1 MLSELFDAYGERL
14 VYATLG
20 LGLAFLALII
30 VLWFVRSRGGPAPF
44 LKGGRNRQPRLQVL
58 DATAVDARRRL
69 VLVRRDNVEH
79 LIMIGGPTDIV
90 VESGI
95 GAIPFMT
102 DVSQVEPLA
111 INAQQ
116 VPTPQSKFEQ
126 SSPAATSL
134 PLSDALRQEPIA
146 TQSADNNVSA
156 VQEPTLYPEQKAKPV
171 APVSEPKHAPL
182 QSEPAKT
189 LKVEAP
195 TAPPINTT
203 PRPQTAAPTLTSK
216 TVSATEAS
224 KPASSPVTTAAM
236 RPRAPINA
244 LNTAGVATAGLA
256 GATLSPSAQKVEPVL
271 SDDAVTKKQV
281 DELFG
286 ETRERVLPD
295 IALPSITIDDEVS
308 DKLRDDFES
317 FLNAEI
323 EKNAIDAPSVEPVKS
338 TAPTLENTVITGAN
352 IDKDAQQQMARIFG
366 ELATKDS

>member
-95 GAIPFMT
+95 GAIPIMT
-102 DVSQVEPLA
+102 DVSQVDPLA
-111 INAQQ
+111 ISAHQTTLQQNKMEQIPSVGTATPLGEAPRQ
-116 VPTPQSKFEQ
+116 VPSEDMSRETTVI
-126 SSPAATSL
+126 AAK
-134 PLSDALRQEPIA
+134 EPVI
-146 TQSADNNVSA
+146 V
-156 VQEPTLYPEQKAKPV
+156 PEQKAKPV
-171 APVSEPKHAPL
+171 APVSKPKQASP
-182 QSEPAKT
+182 QPDPVPT
-189 LKVEAP
+189 PKVEAP
-195 TAPPINTT
+195 PAVSVNPS
-203 PRPQTAAPTLTSK
+203 PRPQPPAHSSAPKTA
-216 TVSATEAS
+216 SATES
-224 KPASSPVTTAAM
+224 PKPASSPITTAAM
-236 RPRAPINA
+236 RPRAPISA
-244 LNTAGVATAGLA
+244 SATASLA

-271 SDDAVTKKQV
+271 SDDAFTKKQV

-295 IALPSITIDDEVS
+295 IALTSITIDDEVS

-323 EKNAIDAPSVEPVKS
+323 EKNSIDAPSDEPVKS
-338 TAPTLENTVITGAN
+338 TAPTAEKTVITGAN